1 MRGVTEAAVVKPE
14 AGAGTPKILRV
25 AAERTLLVLGLWSLV
40 LWERAGRTRRS
51 VRVGEA
57 AKLEVAGELRAAT
70 VVRLPDTRCQI
81 FADQSLTQRE
91 GACPTRLPLAL
102 DSDAGGLLD
111 LRPHHEAPRSHH

>member
-1 MRGVTEAAVVKPE
+1 MKRLFAALFGLLAAPLAAQAYSASYVARILPDRGIAQ
-14 AGAGTPKILRV
+14 L
-25 AAERTLLVLGLWSLV
+25 SLEIV
-40 LWERAGRTRRS
+40 QD
-51 VRVGEA
+51 
-57 AKLEVAGELRAAT
+57 AGELRAAT

-81 FADQSLTQRE
+81 FADQALTQRE